1 MFAGSFDCCI
11 RSSIN
16 KSTQTKNKTEQ
27 FAPFRGKNLVR
38 EKERDGNEAN
48 KSVNQKNLGERIEAN
63 STSNEF
69 KFFLG
74 SFERMKL
81 GNQISSFRLADC
93 SFTRTKWSQFNED
106 LFVECL
112 PLAMVSAADCLPA
125 FC

>member
-38 EKERDGNEAN
+38 EKERDGNEGN

-69 KFFLG
+69 KFFWG
-74 SFERMKL
+74 
-81 GNQISSFRLADC
+81 
-93 SFTRTKWSQFNED
+93 
-106 LFVECL
+106 
-112 PLAMVSAADCLPA
+112 VSKG
-125 FC
+125 